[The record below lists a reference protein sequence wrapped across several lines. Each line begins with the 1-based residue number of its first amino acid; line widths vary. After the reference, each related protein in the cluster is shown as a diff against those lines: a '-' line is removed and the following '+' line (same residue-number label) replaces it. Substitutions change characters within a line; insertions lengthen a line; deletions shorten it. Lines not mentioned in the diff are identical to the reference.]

1 MGLDIRIPIG
11 VLFSLFGVMLAIFGV
26 FSDPALYAV
35 HSLGINI
42 NLTWG
47 LVLLF
52 FGLAM
57 LLLVRIG
64 RSSKPPL
71 GNTERLKRSHDH

>member
-1 MGLDIRIPIG
+1 MGLDIRVPIG
-11 VLFSLFGVMLAIFGV
+11 ILFSILGVLLSIFGV
-26 FSDPALYAV
+26 FSDPAIYEQ
-35 HSLGINI
+35 HSLGVNI

-57 LLLVRIG
+57 LVLVRLG
-64 RSSKPPL
+64 SSKTAPKNGRTPE
-71 GNTERLKRSHDH
+71 GAHGH

>member
-1 MGLDIRIPIG
+1 MGLDIRVPIG
-11 VLFSLFGVMLAIFGV
+11 VLFSIFGLMLAIFGI
-26 FSDPALYAV
+26 FSNPALYAQ

-42 NLTWG
+42 NLIWG

-64 RSSKPPL
+64 KSSTRSMRDSEHAKQSPQ
-71 GNTERLKRSHDH
+71 H